1 MEGIVTALIT
11 AIGTF
16 ATSAMGAIASIVP
29 VALPIMGALVV
40 VSIGIKAFRKFAK
53 QSRPFS
59 VGCRACI
66 PQVRQLPFQVTKEM
80 IE

>member
-1 MEGIVTALIT
+1 MEGIVTALTT

-40 VSIGIKAFRKFAK
+40 VGIGIKAFRKFAK
-53 QSRPFS
+53 
-59 VGCRACI
+59 
-66 PQVRQLPFQVTKEM
+66 
-80 IE
+80 

>member
-53 QSRPFS
+53 
-59 VGCRACI
+59 
-66 PQVRQLPFQVTKEM
+66 
-80 IE
+80 